1 VDIPERAQILSHP
14 LLQIINPD
22 LDLGDGISIGI
33 AILAI
38 LVLIVCSALFS
49 GSENAFFSLSQKT
62 LEELEETKDK
72 PSETILYFIKH
83 HKMLLAT
90 ILIANNFL
98 NVAIVLISSIV
109 FGLLFDF
116 TEYHVLGFALQVI
129 VVTFLLLIFGE
140 IMPKVYAISNNLRI
154 ARIMAKPLYILSHSF
169 PLKYFVKW
177 LERSTSIIDKR
188 ITKKGH
194 LLSVE
199 ELNQAIDL
207 TTGEKSSEE
216 EKDILRGIVNFGNI
230 SVKQIMKPRL
240 DVVAFDNTI
249 TFTELMEKVNQ
260 HGYSRIPI
268 YEDTFDNV
276 VGILGIKNLLPYL
289 NQDDSFNWQQLLRD
303 PFFVPETKKIDDLLK
318 DFKEKRMHMAI
329 VVDEYGGTSG
339 VATME
344 DVMEEI
350 FGEINDEF
358 DVDETNYSKLDDT
371 TYVFE
376 GKILIND
383 MCRLMD
389 IDTDVFDGIRGSAD
403 SLSGLL
409 LEIAGK
415 IPAINTELTYTN
427 FRFLIESVDKRRIK
441 RVKINIVPTDG
452 KKDKPA

>member
-1 VDIPERAQILSHP
+1 VDIPERTQILSHI
-14 LLQIINPD
+14 LLQIIKPN
-22 LDLGDGISIGI
+22 LDFGDWLSIAI
-33 AILAI
+33 AILSI

-62 LEELEETKDK
+62 LEELEENKDK
-72 PSETILYFIKH
+72 ASETILYFITH
-83 HKMLLAT
+83 HKKLLAT
-90 ILIANNFL
+90 ILIANNFV
-98 NVAIVLISSIV
+98 NVAVVLISSLI
-109 FGLLFDF
+109 FELLFDF
-116 TEYHVLGFALQVI
+116 SEYQILGFVIQV
-129 VVTFLLLIFGE
+129 VLVTFLLLVFGE
-140 IMPKVYAISNNLRI
+140 IMPKVYAIANNLRI
-154 ARIMAKPLYILSHSF
+154 ARIMAQPLYFLSHSF
-169 PLKYFVKW
+169 PLKYLVKW
-177 LERSTSIIDKR
+177 LEQSTTIIDKR

-207 TTGEKSSEE
+207 TTDEKSSDE

-240 DVVAFDNTI
+240 DVVAFDQT
-249 TFTELMEKVNQ
+249 TSFTELMKKVNEF
-260 HGYSRIPI
+260 GYSRIPI
-268 YEDTFDNV
+268 YEDNFDKV
-276 VGILGIKNLLPYL
+276 VGILSIKDLLPHL
-289 NQDDSFNWQQLLRD
+289 NQDDNFNWQQLLRD

-339 VATME
+339 IVTME

-358 DVDETNYSKLDDT
+358 DVDETNYSKLDDN

-376 GKILIND
+376 GKVLIND

-389 IDTDVFDGIRGSAD
+389 LDTSTFDEIRGDSD

-415 IPAINTELTYTN
+415 IPNIGARLSYKD
-427 FRFLIESVDKRRIK
+427 FDFLIESADKRRIK
-441 RVKINIVPTDG
+441 RVKVSFTPLIESEEE
-452 KKDKPA
+452 

>member
-1 VDIPERAQILSHP
+1 
-14 LLQIINPD
+14 
-22 LDLGDGISIGI
+22 
-33 AILAI
+33 
-38 LVLIVCSALFS
+38 
-49 GSENAFFSLSQKT
+49 
-62 LEELEETKDK
+62 
-72 PSETILYFIKH
+72 
-83 HKMLLAT
+83 
-90 ILIANNFL
+90 
-98 NVAIVLISSIV
+98 
-109 FGLLFDF
+109 
-116 TEYHVLGFALQVI
+116 
-129 VVTFLLLIFGE
+129 
-140 IMPKVYAISNNLRI
+140 
-154 ARIMAKPLYILSHSF
+154 
-169 PLKYFVKW
+169 
-177 LERSTSIIDKR
+177 
-188 ITKKGH
+188 
-194 LLSVE
+194 
-199 ELNQAIDL
+199 
-207 TTGEKSSEE
+207 
-216 EKDILRGIVNFGNI
+216 
-230 SVKQIMKPRL
+230 
-240 DVVAFDNTI
+240 
-249 TFTELMEKVNQ
+249 
-260 HGYSRIPI
+260 
-268 YEDTFDNV
+268 
-276 VGILGIKNLLPYL
+276 
-289 NQDDSFNWQQLLRD
+289 
-303 PFFVPETKKIDDLLK
+303 
-318 DFKEKRMHMAI
+318 MHMAI

>member
-1 VDIPERAQILSHP
+1 VDIPERTQILSHT
-14 LLQIINPD
+14 LLQIIKPD

-33 AILAI
+33 AILSI

-49 GSENAFFSLSQKT
+49 GSENAFFSLTQQT
-62 LEELEETKDK
+62 LDELEENKDK
-72 PSETILYFIKH
+72 PSETILYFLEH
-83 HKMLLAT
+83 HKKLLAT
-90 ILIANNFL
+90 ILIANNFV

-109 FGLLFDF
+109 FSLLFDF
-116 TEYHVLGFALQVI
+116 TEYQLLGFALQVI
-129 VVTFLLLIFGE
+129 AVTFLLLIFGE

-154 ARIMAKPLYILSHSF
+154 ARIMAQPLYFLSHSF
-169 PLKYFVKW
+169 PLKYLVKW
-177 LERSTSIIDKR
+177 LEHSTTIIDKR

-194 LLSVE
+194 ILSVE

-240 DVVAFDNTI
+240 DVVAFENTI
-249 TFTELMEKVNQ
+249 LFTELMKKVNEY
-260 HGYSRIPI
+260 GYSRIPI
-268 YEDTFDNV
+268 YEDSFDKV
-276 VGILGIKNLLPYL
+276 VGILGIKDLLPHL
-289 NQDDSFNWQQLLRD
+289 NQDDNFSWQQLLRD

-318 DFKEKRMHMAI
+318 DFKEKRMHMAV

-339 VATME
+339 VVTME

-358 DVDETNYSKLDDT
+358 DVDETIYSKLDDT

-376 GKILIND
+376 GKVLIND

-389 IDTDVFDGIRGSAD
+389 IDTEVFDDIRGDSD

-415 IPAINTELTYTN
+415 IPNIGAKLTHNN
-427 FRFLIESVDKRRIK
+427 FNFLIESSDKRRIK
-441 RVKINIVPTDG
+441 RVKVNFTPIDEE
-452 KKDKPA
+452 DEE